1 VIRDCTVLAIDGT
14 HSSGKTTLVAA
25 LVDHYARAGI
35 DVVQVGDQARE
46 SPLIADVVDDPNG
59 TFDLAAEL
67 DLLAA
72 TITAQLRAAI
82 GHQLLVVDKT
92 VSNVVSY
99 AQILLDEPGR
109 TVITSA
115 SRLCRA
121 WQPYDLVVHCHD
133 HFDIDLGQ
141 DPFRVK
147 VTRLQTTAGE
157 HIRSGLHEARYPV
170 ADLPTGL
177 TTTQRVHWVT
187 AQPALSHLRRP

>member
-1 VIRDCTVLAIDGT
+1 MR
-14 HSSGKTTLVAA
+14 
-25 LVDHYARAGI
+25 
-35 DVVQVGDQARE
+35 GDQARE
-46 SPLIADVVDDPNG
+46 SPLIADVVDDPNA

-67 DLLAA
+67 DLLAV
-72 TITAQLRAAI
+72 TITAQLRAAV

-109 TVITSA
+109 NVITSA
-115 SRLCRA
+115 DRLCQA

-141 DPFRVK
+141 DPLRVK
-147 VTRLQTTAGE
+147 VTRLQSTAGE
-157 HIRSGLHEARYPV
+157 RVRSGLHEAGYPV

-177 TTTQRVHWVT
+177 TTTERVDWVT
-187 AQPALSHLRRP
+187 AQPALAHLSRA